1 MTPIDPVLQYAQS
14 LLKKNIHTAD
24 QGWGIPGALDANRN
38 IFKVDKSWHFLW
50 NVKHFAMFSEKIRIV

>member
-24 QGWGIPGALDANRN
+24 HGWGIPGALDANRN
-38 IFKVDKSWHFLW
+38 VFYGRQSWHFLC
-50 NVKHFAMFSEKIRIV
+50 NVKYFSMFLENIRIV